1 MGTCQLMQLRWGSGA
16 ADSPEAAGRLC
27 EALRA
32 AGVVVRVGGTV
43 FLRPDEVA
51 ETILKV
57 CCLSNPSWMYGL
69 SYESYAHTVWL
80 PC

>member
-1 MGTCQLMQLRWGSGA
+1 MAQAVPLTRLLTASGA
-16 ADSPEAAGRLC
+16 AGSPEEAGHLC

-32 AGVVVRVGGTV
+32 AGVVVRVGSIV

-57 CCLSNPSWMYGL
+57 C
-69 SYESYAHTVWL
+69 AL
-80 PC
+80 PQWIANALLHCWTILFSS

>member
-1 MGTCQLMQLRWGSGA
+1 MAPALPLTRLLTASGA
-16 ADSPEAAGRLC
+16 AGSPEEAGHLC

-32 AGVVVRVGGTV
+32 AGVVVRVGGIV

-57 CCLSNPSWMYGL
+57 G
-69 SYESYAHTVWL
+69 AWL
-80 PC
+80 A